1 MYGVNARAPHML
13 LFADHRVF
21 SSVEDRF
28 QRCTFCGKDLV
39 VLPDDR
45 RGGAC
50 FDCLSLVG
58 TDASPCPSCGA
69 PIARERRGAGC
80 PECGWFPND

>member
-1 MYGVNARAPHML
+1 ML

-21 SSVEDRF
+21 STEDDRF

-50 FDCLSLVG
+50 FDCSSLSGPVP
-58 TDASPCPSCGA
+58 AQCPVCHA
-69 PIARERRGAGC
+69 EIPTPRRDAGC